1 MTEKQIGDIEADLK
15 VLAERVHNWM
25 DTTTEYRKALCKKID
40 ELILRLDALP
50 CRERSGIYKSLS
62 NQIKAQWAILVLIL
76 GVFITEYFSK

>member
-40 ELILRLDALP
+40 ELILRLDTLP
-50 CRERSGIYKSLS
+50 CKERSGIYKNLS
-62 NQIKAQWAILVLIL
+62 DQIKVQWGVLIL
-76 GVFITEYFSK
+76 IIGAFIAEYFVK